1 MKKFNTMKKITSLL
15 LVSILTTSV
24 FAQITDPA
32 PYCATGY
39 NTNYNMITSM
49 NFNGTNFAGFG
60 APGSFGTQIPS
71 RYFNTTTLNP
81 ITSGQTFTLSIVF
94 PSVNDAEPRYFAV
107 WIDFNKNNTFEAS
120 ELVMQNSNT
129 TNAELIVFNIGGGT
143 SVTATKVITVPANA
157 VAGTT
162 RMRIRRSQV
171 EGGGNPY
178 APYDPNVVLTP
189 CAGFYNG
196 TDGNPYTSL
205 GYNCTTDF
213 NVTILANLSYN
224 EASFNSNF
232 NIFPVPAKELLR
244 IENFSNQKIVN
255 LQISDIL
262 GKTVYSNGAN
272 STIINQI
279 DVSNLAKGIFIITIE
294 TENNKTYATKFIKE

>member
-24 FAQITDPA
+24 FAQINDPA
-32 PYCATGY
+32 PYCANGY
-39 NTNYNMITSM
+39 NFTYNMITSM

-60 APGSFGTQIPS
+60 ATGSFGTQIPD

-94 PSVNDAEPRYFAV
+94 PSVQDAEPRYFAV

-129 TNAELIVFNIGGGT
+129 TNAELIVFQAGA

-171 EGGGNPY
+171 EQGSPY

-189 CAGFYNG
+189 CAGFTNG
-196 TDGNPYTSL
+196 FPVF

-213 NVTILANLSYN
+213 NVTIQANLSDN
-224 EASFNSNF
+224 EASFNRNF

-244 IENFSNQKIVN
+244 IENFSNEKIVN
-255 LQISDIL
+255 LQIRDIV
-262 GKTVYSNGAN
+262 GKTFYSNETN
-272 STIINQI
+272 STINQI

-294 TENNKTYATKFIKE
+294 TENNKTYSTKFIKE

>member
-1 MKKFNTMKKITSLL
+1 MKKFTSLL

-24 FAQITDPA
+24 FAQINDLA
-32 PYCATGY
+32 PYCASGY
-39 NTNYNMITSM
+39 DTNYNMITSM

-60 APGSFGTQIPS
+60 ATGSFPNQIPS

-94 PSVNDAEPRYFAV
+94 PSVNDIEPRYFAV

-129 TNAELIVFNIGGGT
+129 TNAELVVFQADA

-162 RMRIRRSQV
+162 RMRIRRGQV
-171 EGGGNPY
+171 EEGNPY
-178 APYDPNVVLTP
+178 AAYSPNVVLTP
-189 CAGFYNG
+189 CAGFITGYP
-196 TDGNPYTSL
+196 TFPIPLL

-213 NVTILANLSYN
+213 NVTIQANLNVS

-244 IENFSNQKIVN
+244 IENFSNEKIVN
-255 LQISDIL
+255 LQIRDIV
-262 GKTVYSNGAN
+262 GKTVYSNGNN
-272 STIINQI
+272 STINQI

-294 TENNKTYATKFIKE
+294 TENNKTYSTKFIKE

>member
-1 MKKFNTMKKITSLL
+1 MKKITSLL

-24 FAQITDPA
+24 FAQINNFA
-32 PYCATGY
+32 PYCASGY

-60 APGSFGTQIPS
+60 ATGSFGTQIPD

-94 PSVNDAEPRYFAV
+94 PSVQDAEPRYFAV

-129 TNAELIVFNIGGGT
+129 TNAELVVFQAGA

-157 VAGTT
+157 LGGTT

-171 EGGGNPY
+171 EQGSPY

-189 CAGFYNG
+189 CAGFTNG
-196 TDGNPYTSL
+196 FETF

-213 NVTILANLSYN
+213 NVTIQANLSDN

-244 IENFSNQKIVN
+244 IENFSNEKIVN
-255 LQISDIL
+255 LQIKDIV
-262 GKTVYSNGAN
+262 GKTVYSNITN
-272 STIINQI
+272 STINQI

-294 TENNKTYATKFIKE
+294 TENNKTYSTKFIKE

>member
-1 MKKFNTMKKITSLL
+1 MKKFKTMKKITSLL

-24 FAQITDPA
+24 FAQINNFA

-39 NTNYNMITSM
+39 DVNYNMITSM
-49 NFNGTNFAGFG
+49 NFNGTNFVGFG
-60 APGSFGTQIPS
+60 ATGSYGTQIPS
-71 RYFNTTTLNP
+71 RYFNNTTLNP

-94 PSVNDAEPRYFAV
+94 PSVQDAEPRYFAV

-129 TNAELIVFNIGGGT
+129 TNAELVVFQAGA

-189 CAGFYNG
+189 CAGFRI
-196 TDGNPYTSL
+196 DGSIDF

-213 NVTILANLSYN
+213 NVTIQALSIN
-224 EASFNSNF
+224 EVSFNSNF
-232 NIFPVPAKELLR
+232 NIFPVPAKDVLR
-244 IENFSNQKIVN
+244 IENFSNEKIVN
-255 LQISDIL
+255 LQISDIV

>member
-24 FAQITDPA
+24 FAQINNFA
-32 PYCATGY
+32 PYCASGY

-60 APGSFGTQIPS
+60 ATGSYGTQIPS

-94 PSVNDAEPRYFAV
+94 PSVQDAEPRYFAV

-129 TNAELIVFNIGGGT
+129 TNAELVVFQAGA

-157 VAGTT
+157 LGGTT

-171 EGGGNPY
+171 EQGSPY

-189 CAGFYNG
+189 CAGFTNG
-196 TDGNPYTSL
+196 FETF

-213 NVTILANLSYN
+213 NVTIQANLSDN

-244 IENFSNQKIVN
+244 IENFSNEKIVN
-255 LQISDIL
+255 LQIKDIV
-262 GKTVYSNGAN
+262 GKTVYSNITN
-272 STIINQI
+272 STINQI

-294 TENNKTYATKFIKE
+294 TENNKTYSTKFIKE

>member
-1 MKKFNTMKKITSLL
+1 MKKITSLL

-24 FAQITDPA
+24 FAQINNFA
-32 PYCATGY
+32 PYCASGY

-60 APGSFGTQIPS
+60 ATGSYGTQIPS

-94 PSVNDAEPRYFAV
+94 PSVQDAEPRYFAV

-129 TNAELIVFNIGGGT
+129 TNAELVVFQAGA

-157 VAGTT
+157 LGGTT

-171 EGGGNPY
+171 EQGSPY

-189 CAGFYNG
+189 CAGFTNG
-196 TDGNPYTSL
+196 FETF

-213 NVTILANLSYN
+213 NVTIQANLSDN

-244 IENFSNQKIVN
+244 IENFSNEKIVN
-255 LQISDIL
+255 LQIKDIV
-262 GKTVYSNGAN
+262 GKTVYSNITN
-272 STIINQI
+272 STINQI

-294 TENNKTYATKFIKE
+294 TENNKTYSTKFIKE

>member
-24 FAQITDPA
+24 FAQINDPA
-32 PYCATGY
+32 PYCANGY
-39 NTNYNMITSM
+39 NFTYNMITSM

-60 APGSFGTQIPS
+60 ATGSFGTQIPD
-71 RYFNTTTLNP
+71 RYFNTTTLNS

-94 PSVNDAEPRYFAV
+94 PSVQDAEPRYFAV

-129 TNAELIVFNIGGGT
+129 TNAELIVFQAGA

-171 EGGGNPY
+171 EQGS
-178 APYDPNVVLTP
+178 PYDPYSPNVVLTP
-189 CAGFYNG
+189 CAGFTNG
-196 TDGNPYTSL
+196 FPVF

-213 NVTILANLSYN
+213 NVTIQANLSDN

-244 IENFSNQKIVN
+244 IENFSNEKIVN
-255 LQISDIL
+255 LQIRDIV
-262 GKTVYSNGAN
+262 GKTFYSNETN
-272 STIINQI
+272 STINQI

-294 TENNKTYATKFIKE
+294 TENNKTYSTKFIKE